1 MIRIASKIHG
11 IEVAGMRHPMQTVHY
26 QNDQIEPEQL
36 VEFVKSGFLT
46 VEVDGPNGESITLEP
61 HMIET
66 FDDETGGEDSGLYD
80 QNTGIAADSADP
92 SAAGEQP
99 ADAAETATV
108 DQVENIDAAI
118 EQTEAELVANA
129 QPEPEQP
136 ASEVKAEAPVAEVP
150 AAPARPVKP
159 VKTKK

>member
-36 VEFVKSGFLT
+36 VEFVKSEFLT
-46 VEVDGPNGESITLEP
+46 VEIDGPNGETITLEP

-66 FDDETGGEDSGLYD
+66 FDDETGGEK
-80 QNTGIAADSADP
+80 
-92 SAAGEQP
+92 P
-99 ADAAETATV
+99 ADVAETATA
-108 DQVENIDAAI
+108 DQAQNIAVATD
-118 EQTEAELVANA
+118 QTEAELVANA
-129 QPEPEQP
+129 QPEPQQP
-136 ASEVKAEAPVAEVP
+136 ASDVKAEADVAEVPAAP

-159 VKTKK
+159 AKTKK